1 MIVLF
6 ITVRPYVS
14 LYPGPLYVVEGSNV
28 TLPVCQ
34 VTGHPTPV
42 VTWSKS
48 FGQLPQGRVQSSSS
62 TLKIFYARKEDSGSY
77 LCRALN
83 ILGSFVKQTLVIVV
97 TLPKFIIK
105 PPLMVKATVDGTLT
119 LNCSATGDPRPV
131 ISWKRQGAQLPIGR
145 SHSSGDALIIRNLK
159 KEDTGNYTCV
169 ATSADV
175 SKAYA
180 VSNILVTHRGMCLL

>member
-34 VTGHPTPV
+34 VTGHPTPA

-48 FGQLPQGRVQSSSS
+48 FGQLPQGRVQSNSSAM
-62 TLKIFYARKEDSGSY
+62 KIFHVRKEDSAYY
-77 LCRALN
+77 LCRAFN
-83 ILGSFVKQTLVIVV
+83 ILGSSLKRTLLIVV
-97 TLPKFIIK
+97 PLPKFIVK
-105 PPLMVKATVDGTLT
+105 PPLTLMATVGGTLT
-119 LNCSATGDPRPV
+119 FNCSATGDPRPV
-131 ISWKRQGAQLPIGR
+131 ISWERQGAQLPVGR

-180 VSNILVTHRGMCLL
+180 VSNILVTYRGMCLL

>member
-1 MIVLF
+1 M
-6 ITVRPYVS
+6 
-14 LYPGPLYVVEGSNV
+14 
-28 TLPVCQ
+28 
-34 VTGHPTPV
+34 TGYPTPV

-48 FGQLPQGRVQSSSS
+48 FGQLPQERVQRNSS
-62 TLKIFYARKEDSGSY
+62 TLKIFRVRKKDSDNY
-77 LCRALN
+77 LCTAFN
-83 ILGSFVKQTLVIVV
+83 ILGSAMQRTHLVVFPLSTFIVR
-97 TLPKFIIK
+97 
-105 PPLMVKATVDGTLT
+105 PPLKLEATVGGTLT

-159 KEDTGNYTCV
+159 KEDSGNYTCV

-180 VSNILVTHRGMCLL
+180 VSNVLVTHRGTCLL